1 MLDWNFGSPGFNPQH
16 FVNQAQSYRPEI
28 PALRT
33 SKQGNEKKFK
43 VILDWGSWRVESCP
57 CGTRALWDGSAWE
70 TWLTNPFTVF
80 LSVSLVHSTVSTR
93 QLTLSWS
100 SSCICWLSMSSVWLG
115 GLITPVAVSQ
125 RLVGTVCLSSC
136 SQCELQTIWESW
148 CLGNSSI
155 KPASRWQH
163 TDISAHSR
171 EKSSGTVWACDVLS
185 TLSGVFPVSC
195 CWGYSRGSTLKAGYQ
210 SRLLQ
215 ERSLGLLSVPPRNT
229 QTHIWTTT
237 WHLPGVSLFSLHYSK
252 CQLHQGRD
260 YTPYVHSKSK
270 IKL

>member
-28 PALRT
+28 SALRT

-43 VILDWGSWRVESCP
+43 VILNWGSWTVESCP

-125 RLVGTVCLSSC
+125 RLVGTVCLFSC
-136 SQCELQTIWESW
+136 S
-148 CLGNSSI
+148 
-155 KPASRWQH
+155 P
-163 TDISAHSR
+163 
-171 EKSSGTVWACDVLS
+171 VWAADRLGELVPWELIHQACIQVAAHRHLCTQQGEVLRHCVS
-185 TLSGVFPVSC
+185 LWCAVNAEWCVSC
-195 CWGYSRGSTLKAGYQ
+195 
-210 SRLLQ
+210 
-215 ERSLGLLSVPPRNT
+215 
-229 QTHIWTTT
+229 
-237 WHLPGVSLFSLHYSK
+237 
-252 CQLHQGRD
+252 
-260 YTPYVHSKSK
+260 
-270 IKL
+270 